1 MAIRILNLLA
11 RRNELQAA
19 LFVLAGLTAC
29 RHDELVTV
37 MTDTDTGQE
46 VRPSVI
52 TGLYILNEGNM
63 GSNKCTLDYLDLS
76 GHTATSHYLRNI
88 YGERNPNVVMELGDV
103 GNDLAIHDD
112 RLWMVINC
120 SNKVEVCDALTT
132 RRIGQVDV
140 PNCRY
145 LCFDGHFAYVS
156 SYVGPVGLDSH
167 APLGRVYKIDSQTL
181 QKVDSVV
188 VGYQPEQMA
197 IVDGRLY
204 VANSGGYRLPDYDN
218 RVSIIDLDRFEVIRH
233 IPVAINLHRLVA
245 DGQGQLWV
253 TSRGDYL
260 NQSAGLYCIDTRLN
274 DYPIKR
280 LDLPVSSLSLAG
292 DSLYFIASSFSY
304 LTGTNQARFGIIDV
318 SSHQVVDDGSH
329 WANELASLETPYAI
343 LVNPDDRS
351 FYVMDA
357 KNYVSS
363 GELLHLDADG
373 RFVWRVW
380 TGDIP
385 CAGCFLRGQ
394 AEPSE

>member
-1 MAIRILNLLA
+1 MAIRILTLLSRGAALGACVALLA
-11 RRNELQAA
+11 L
-19 LFVLAGLTAC
+19 LTAC

-37 MTDTDTGQE
+37 MTDTDTGQHIG
-46 VRPSVI
+46 PSVI
-52 TGLYILNEGNM
+52 TGLYVLNEGNM

-76 GHTATSHYLRNI
+76 GQNLTSHYLRNI
-88 YGERNPNVVMELGDV
+88 YGERNPDVVMEIGDV
-103 GNDLAIHDD
+103 GNDIAICDD

-120 SNKVEVCDALTT
+120 SNKVEVCEAQTA

-145 LCFDGHFAYVS
+145 LCFDDHFAYVS
-156 SYVGPVGLDSH
+156 SYVGPVAVDSR
-167 APLGRVYKIDSQTL
+167 APLGRVYKIDTRTL
-181 QKVDSVV
+181 QKVDSAV

-253 TSRGDYL
+253 TSRGDYMG
-260 NQSAGLYCIDTRLN
+260 QPGQLYCIETRLS
-274 DYPIKR
+274 DYPITR

-318 SSHQVVDDGSH
+318 RSHQVVDDGSR
-329 WANELASLETPYAI
+329 WANELTTLETPYAI
-343 LVNPDDRS
+343 LVNPDDRD

-373 RFVWRVW
+373 QFLWRVW

-385 CAGCFLRGQ
+385 CAGCFLRREE
-394 AEPSE
+394 EPRD